1 MSIDN
6 KEIEEI
12 DFIGFIGLIKQ
23 VWEKRV
29 LIIKVTSVFILIGV
43 IIAIICPKEYT
54 TEINIVPQVT
64 DNKPKIGGSL
74 AGSAAM
80 VVLNLG
86 DMSGTDVLS
95 PLIYPKILGSA
106 PFQKDLMYKKI
117 KFEGIAEPITLY
129 DYYSND
135 KYKKSSFG
143 GIIFKYTIGLPQLIL
158 KSIKR
163 KSSSD
168 TDNLEIH
175 FLKLT
180 SEEKIIA
187 DLISEKVQISIDE
200 KIGVIS
206 ITATMPEALAS
217 AQTAQN
223 TMELLQKYIT
233 RFKIDKVQSNL
244 DYIEERYFEAQSSYK
259 TKQKELAY
267 FMDAN
272 QNILTATAK
281 TQQEMLNNEYT
292 LLFTVYTDLAKQYEQ
307 AKIKVKETTP
317 ILTIIE
323 PAVIPNERSKPK
335 RSLIVLIFGFI
346 GISVAIGFIFL
357 IPVFNSLKKRIRSFL
372 RSVYFQKLFE

>member
-12 DFIGFIGLIKQ
+12 DFIGLIKQ

-43 IIAIICPKEYT
+43 IIAIICLKEYT

-357 IPVFNSLKKRIRSFL
+357 IPVFNSLKKELEVF
-372 RSVYFQKLFE
+372 